1 MEKKILSEALEQ
13 VAALKMDTAD
23 CHAIVVAAE
32 GWHPGVIGIVAS
44 RLVDRFNKPT
54 VMIGLNN
61 GLGQGSARSIA
72 TFHVTHA
79 FTACGQFLESF
90 GGHEMAAG
98 LKLKSENLAPF
109 RAAFLHYASNELTA
123 EQLIPELTLESL
135 AELRHLSLPLVQE
148 VQKMAPFGHGNRRPV
163 LCMRDSLIAGPPRRV
178 GKTGD
183 HVQLYLRQGNS
194 FMKAIAFNHGAM
206 FEQLSAGK
214 HIDLAAEANIN
225 EFNGSTNVEL
235 TVKDIQFRD

>member
-1 MEKKILSEALEQ
+1 MGHAELAVKMLTSADQAEAMKIADYLQQQNVARQQLEKKILSEALEQ

-72 TFHVTHA
+72 AFNVTRA

-98 LKLKSENLAPF
+98 LKLKSENVALFSAPRF
-109 RAAFLHYASNELTA
+109 CITPA
-123 EQLIPELTLESL
+123 
-135 AELRHLSLPLVQE
+135 
-148 VQKMAPFGHGNRRPV
+148 
-163 LCMRDSLIAGPPRRV
+163 
-178 GKTGD
+178 
-183 HVQLYLRQGNS
+183 
-194 FMKAIAFNHGAM
+194 
-206 FEQLSAGK
+206 
-214 HIDLAAEANIN
+214 
-225 EFNGSTNVEL
+225 TN
-235 TVKDIQFRD
+235 